1 MPGESSRRP
10 RRGGNLKFEILTSQ
24 HDRIWNW
31 AFLPTK
37 PESPTQCDKSHGR
50 RGARPAILEKRAQEA
65 KPSSPGEVAHER
77 DHGIHKHLRDSA
89 SMSFGAAHLR
99 QTWAARMRR
108 RERACR
114 VAGVFRL
121 RARSRP
127 GRNTARPQRRV
138 EEPAGTV
145 RLSGIS
151 CRLYLP
157 AVFQGG
163 CCNRAE
169 PWRNVGSDFTAANF
183 RAQGTAAAGPAARDP
198 RPCAR
203 HDLRLGRP
211 VRNGLRLSILPSLQ
225 GDHAL
230 EAASRQP
237 DSLLDA
243 LWHSDASRSR
253 YAPAW
258 SYGARAGL
266 DVRCFGTD
274 GHLTFYPDYPQDLGK
289 IACSAQSV

>member
-1 MPGESSRRP
+1 MAGESSRRP
-10 RRGGNLKFEILTSQ
+10 RSGGNLKFEILTSQ

-37 PESPTQCDKSHGR
+37 PESPMQCDKSHGR
-50 RGARPAILEKRAQEA
+50 RGARPAILGKRAQEA

-77 DHGIHKHLRDSA
+77 DHSIHKHPRDSA

-99 QTWAARMRR
+99 QTWAARMRG

-114 VAGVFRL
+114 IAGVFRR

-127 GRNTARPQRRV
+127 GRYPARPQRGV
-138 EEPAGTV
+138 EETAGTV

-151 CRLYLP
+151 WGLYLP

-163 CCNRAE
+163 YCDRAE
-169 PWRNVGSDFTAANF
+169 PWRNVGSDFTAENF
-183 RAQGTAAAGPAARDP
+183 AAQGTATAGPAPRDP
-198 RPCAR
+198 RACAR

-211 VRNGLRLSILPSLQ
+211 VRNGLRLSVLPSLQ
-225 GDHAL
+225 GNHAL
-230 EAASRQP
+230 EAVSRQS

-253 YAPAW
+253 CAPAW

-266 DVRCFGTD
+266 DIRCCGTG
-274 GHLTFYPDYPQDLGK
+274 GHLTFYPDNPQDLGK